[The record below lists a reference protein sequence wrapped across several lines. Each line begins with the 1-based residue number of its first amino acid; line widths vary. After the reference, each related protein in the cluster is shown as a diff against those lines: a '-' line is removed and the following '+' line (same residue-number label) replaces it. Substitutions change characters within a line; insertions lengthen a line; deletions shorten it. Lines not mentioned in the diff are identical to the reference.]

1 MFRIPL
7 VAFATQSSVTHPPP
21 MVLAA
26 PSAHPMIVIVVPLWP
41 CHGSYRREIQVFDK
55 MLRCNQKS
63 QALCSPTRAKMDQDV
78 LSSEKQKP
86 KKTCDVC
93 AKKNNEES
101 HGWGEGGGWGGAG
114 ARERRAPAGPLED
127 PRRILGG
134 PLVDPCGPWGG
145 PLGGWPLVDP

>member
-1 MFRIPL
+1 MCNVCSRHSLVSPTKHVPRVRSRSEASNSTRHTGAHPNTSMFRIPL
-7 VAFATQSSVTHPPP
+7 VAFATQCSVTHPPS
-21 MVLAA
+21 MGVAV

-86 KKTCDVC
+86 KKMCDVC

-101 HGWGEGGGWGGAG
+101 HG
-114 ARERRAPAGPLED
+114 
-127 PRRILGG
+127 
-134 PLVDPCGPWGG
+134 
-145 PLGGWPLVDP
+145 